1 MRNLNLNLF
10 GLATGA
16 MFVTAL
22 TCQNMQANPSISI
35 ASVPHGFV
43 DFSGASQFSFV
54 NATSGVN
61 AGYSFDVNGAS
72 ASLPGDSI
80 GDVGNMSGTYT
91 IGTITTT
98 GPIQSA
104 PVTGSGT
111 LTIFDG
117 SVDLTGTLVWNNI
130 ATMGTGSTLN
140 VSGELNLTSVTYSGV
155 QVDLKTFAAA
165 GALSDTVDFTFN
177 PAETLT
183 QLATTSSPLK
193 TSFSGTI
200 TTVPDSAMTIELLG
214 GAFLAIA
221 GLRRKMAC

>member
-1 MRNLNLNLF
+1 
-10 GLATGA
+10 
-16 MFVTAL
+16 
-22 TCQNMQANPSISI
+22 
-35 ASVPHGFV
+35 
-43 DFSGASQFSFV
+43 
-54 NATSGVN
+54 
-61 AGYSFDVNGAS
+61 
-72 ASLPGDSI
+72 
-80 GDVGNMSGTYT
+80 MSGTYT

>member
-1 MRNLNLNLF
+1 
-10 GLATGA
+10 
-16 MFVTAL
+16 
-22 TCQNMQANPSISI
+22 
-35 ASVPHGFV
+35 
-43 DFSGASQFSFV
+43 
-54 NATSGVN
+54 
-61 AGYSFDVNGAS
+61 
-72 ASLPGDSI
+72 
-80 GDVGNMSGTYT
+80 
-91 IGTITTT
+91 
-98 GPIQSA
+98 
-104 PVTGSGT
+104 
-111 LTIFDG
+111 
-117 SVDLTGTLVWNNI
+117 
-130 ATMGTGSTLN
+130 
-140 VSGELNLTSVTYSGV
+140 LTSVTYSGV